1 MSQADNT
8 HTTTPLGTPVGSAAS
23 NPLKELERREL
34 LRGGVVAAL
43 ALGAAAV
50 VPFVARASDDPLLD
64 LLNRYLA
71 ENAWLDAYH
80 ADIDERRDE
89 LGWDRVEELL
99 TETLKASDARCEAM
113 LREMVRLPGGAASSI
128 AVLDL
133 VSEQMEIGE
142 SIFQEHYVE
151 LLKSVRTYIAS
162 IAEVRS

>member
-64 LLNRYLA
+64 LLN
-71 ENAWLDAYH
+71 
-80 ADIDERRDE
+80 
-89 LGWDRVEELL
+89 
-99 TETLKASDARCEAM
+99 
-113 LREMVRLPGGAASSI
+113 P
-128 AVLDL
+128 
-133 VSEQMEIGE
+133 
-142 SIFQEHYVE
+142 
-151 LLKSVRTYIAS
+151 
-162 IAEVRS
+162 

>member
-1 MSQADNT
+1 
-8 HTTTPLGTPVGSAAS
+8 
-23 NPLKELERREL
+23 
-34 LRGGVVAAL
+34 
-43 ALGAAAV
+43 
-50 VPFVARASDDPLLD
+50 
-64 LLNRYLA
+64 LA

-89 LGWDRVEELL
+89 LGWDRIEELL